1 MSVFNITDIK
11 DEDVRKVMV
20 EASEKGRVIVEQTA
34 GNCRLDSNSRIILG
48 LGCILADLLKENAVL
63 REAVAIEQERSLY
76 WRKIAGRKEAQ
87 P

>member
-20 EASEKGRVIVEQTA
+20 EAAEKGRLIVEQTA
-34 GNCRLDSNSRIILG
+34 ANCRLDPNSRIILG
-48 LGCILADLLKENAVL
+48 LGCILDDL
-63 REAVAIEQERSLY
+63 
-76 WRKIAGRKEAQ
+76 RKEAQ

>member
-20 EASEKGRVIVEQTA
+20 EAAAKGRLIVEQTA

-48 LGCILADLLKENAVL
+48 LGCILADL
-63 REAVAIEQERSLY
+63 
-76 WRKIAGRKEAQ
+76 RKEGK
-87 P
+87 